1 MRIYDFV
8 REHVIPF
15 NSVIAMAITVAAVL
29 DFLAP
34 QAPYLAWLSYV
45 LAAMVLLAMVLE
57 VRAQRPGVAG
67 GAWYVRL
74 LGRLRAPPGPLWKSP
89 AWQVIGI
96 IAAIALVLG
105 QASKARAYSGGLIA
119 SAAPNLRNVQ
129 LLLLDLKEDAR
140 RMQAVLDGVDT
151 KVDSIH
157 ASMGNMEAAL
167 TKDPL
172 EALMEGDYPFL
183 KKHVEAGKRLPR
195 DVGTLLRGLN
205 QKRDDRIDLIRLY
218 MAHEFDIREPVPVA
232 SIASS
237 LTDDVTTLRSIKKL
251 NARAEKLLNLD
262 GSSAAKAGAYMF
274 LDACPTMDLL
284 AYAYIAGDQPLADW
298 LIQQGLNPNAQYPC
312 VRGWVEPR
320 TRWKVSAKE
329 LRALTAPQ

>member
-105 QASKARAYSGGLIA
+105 QASKARADSGGLIA

-129 LLLLDLKEDAR
+129 LLLLGLKEDAR
-140 RMQAVLDGVDT
+140 RIQAVLDGVDT

-172 EALMEGDYPFL
+172 EALMEGDYPF
-183 KKHVEAGKRLPR
+183 
-195 DVGTLLRGLN
+195 
-205 QKRDDRIDLIRLY
+205 
-218 MAHEFDIREPVPVA
+218 
-232 SIASS
+232 
-237 LTDDVTTLRSIKKL
+237 
-251 NARAEKLLNLD
+251 
-262 GSSAAKAGAYMF
+262 
-274 LDACPTMDLL
+274 
-284 AYAYIAGDQPLADW
+284 
-298 LIQQGLNPNAQYPC
+298 
-312 VRGWVEPR
+312 
-320 TRWKVSAKE
+320 
-329 LRALTAPQ
+329 